1 MQLTMKP
8 IYTPRLYLRA
18 MRASDAL
25 ELHELF
31 SDKRITDHL
40 LMSRKVHL
48 DETRS
53 FMRVAYLSH
62 VQQGIPEAMV
72 VCLRE
77 SGKVIGIV
85 NIHTIKHEEIGE
97 LGFMMHADYQ
107 NQGYMSEAVQAFI
120 ERVFANLDLRRLE
133 VMHEEHNTASKR
145 VIEHCGFVYEGRLR
159 AYYVKEG
166 KALNMLLYSLL
177 ASEYRKEIKDEE
189 RTRNP
194 L

>member
-8 IYTPRLYLRA
+8 IYSPRLYLRA

-25 ELHELF
+25 DLHELF
-31 SDKRITDHL
+31 SDPRITDSL

-53 FMRVAYLSH
+53 FLRIAYLSH

-77 SGKVIGIV
+77 NGKVIGIV
-85 NIHTIKHEEIGE
+85 NIHTIKHEDIGE

-107 NQGYMSEAVQAFI
+107 NQGYMSEAVKAFI
-120 ERVFANLDLRRLE
+120 ECVFHTLELRRLE
-133 VMHEEHNTASKR
+133 VMHEEHNLASQR

-166 KALNMLLYSLL
+166 KPLNMKLYSLL
-177 ASEYRKEIKDEE
+177 KVEYRKEQKDEE